1 MEDSFQAR
9 VDKAFGA
16 LSSHTSTSS
25 LWRLTD
31 EEIERR
37 KWNRDSE
44 NRDDGDGDVNF
55 PSSFDGF
62 FAKKAAGEEEE
73 ERSEE
78 GGDEEEERE
87 KERGEEEWDVRNG
100 IGMDCT
106 LDFEAEEDEFDKQ
119 AVGREKSGE
128 RVYMS
133 EVTGYVPHINTY
145 NELPR
150 LFKRALRDPRA
161 NHSAAKLRLKEDSEA
176 AGKFNSLRVSDETV
190 AAPEDADAMT
200 SSEDGKSHLKS
211 ILKRK
216 ETQMDSKSEKRVR
229 FEASCITNDEMES
242 KGNEVDSIE
251 RGLNGEKNDPK
262 VGTPFPR
269 VPSSV
274 PDYVQNPS
282 RYTCYTLESTTDMD
296 EKSNRQAFMDFL
308 NVLKGSKK
316 SDPEDEPA
324 DLSKPVIFIP
334 RRKEE
339 NASSSTK
346 DKGGD
351 HGRGSVKKN
360 LLSVCFED
368 DDDDAEEE
376 ISVMEEDTSGA
387 EGAKSVVKSTTTR
400 RYRSKITLETEE
412 SIS

>member
-37 KWNRDSE
+37 KWNRDSD
-44 NRDDGDGDVNF
+44 NRGDGDGDVNF

-62 FAKKAAGEEEE
+62 FAKGEEEE
-73 ERSEE
+73 KGEE
-78 GGDEEEERE
+78 GGDGEEERE
-87 KERGEEEWDVRNG
+87 KEEDEEWVVRNG

-119 AVGREKSGE
+119 AVGREKSDE

-150 LFKRALRDPRA
+150 LFKRVQRDPRA
-161 NHSAAKLRLKEDSEA
+161 NHLAAKLRLKEDSEA

-190 AAPEDADAMT
+190 TAPEDADTMT

-216 ETQMDSKSEKRVR
+216 EIQMDSKSEKRVR
-229 FEASCITNDEMES
+229 FEAGCITNDEIES
-242 KGNEVDSIE
+242 EGNEVVSNE

-262 VGTPFPR
+262 VETPLPR

-282 RYTCYTLESTTDMD
+282 RYTCYTLDSTTDMD
-296 EKSNRQAFMDFL
+296 EKSNRQAYMDFV
-308 NVLKGSKK
+308 NALKGSKK

-339 NASSSTK
+339 NASSSAK
-346 DKGGD
+346 DKGGE
-351 HGRGSVKKN
+351 HGHGSVKKN
-360 LLSVCFED
+360 LLSVSFE
-368 DDDDAEEE
+368 DDDDAEEGV
-376 ISVMEEDTSGA
+376 SGMEEDTSGA
-387 EGAKSVVKSTTTR
+387 EGAKSLVKSTTTR

-412 SIS
+412 NIS